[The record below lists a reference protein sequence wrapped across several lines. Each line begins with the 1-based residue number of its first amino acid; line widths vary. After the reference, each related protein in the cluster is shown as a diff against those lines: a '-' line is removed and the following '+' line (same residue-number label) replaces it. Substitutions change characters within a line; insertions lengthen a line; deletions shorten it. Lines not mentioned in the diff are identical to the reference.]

1 MKTLLMS
8 TALMAATSTVAVAE
22 AAKFMASADPLAIQA
37 SEFIGQQIYTTP
49 SEVDAE
55 GYEGLQKE
63 WEKIGEVNDIV
74 LSRDGNIQSV
84 LVDIGG
90 FLGIGERQ
98 IAVDMNVLQMVPD
111 SATPEDSTDYFL
123 VMQADVAEFEAAPA
137 YEHSAMSDFSDRAE
151 QAVKT
156 TSAALK
162 NTADDLGNTAQGAAE
177 RVGEAISNTMDDVK
191 EITAEVTSD
200 WQDKGYEPIEGANL
214 SAERLTGAPAYGIK
228 DDWIGEV
235 SDLVMSDSGD
245 ISHAIIDVGGFLG
258 IGETPVKLEL
268 SQVTVLQ
275 EVEGD
280 ALRVYV
286 PMSSDKLK
294 GIGAYES

>member
-22 AAKFMASADPLAIQA
+22 TPKFMASADPLAIQA

-55 GYEGLQKE
+55 GYEGLQQE
-63 WEKIGEVNDIV
+63 WQKIGEVNDIV

-123 VMQADVAEFEAAPA
+123 VMQADVAEFETAPA
-137 YEHSAMSDFSDRAE
+137 YEHSGMSDFSDRAE

-162 NTADDLGNTAQGAAE
+162 NTADDLGNTAQGVAE

-214 SAERLTGAPAYGIK
+214 SAERLTGTPAYGIK

-235 SDLVMSDSGD
+235 SDLVMSESGD

-275 EVEGD
+275 EVGGD